1 MVLGELGN
9 KITSALS
16 KLDGSSL
23 LTDQA
28 VSDMIKEICNALVAA
43 DVNVK
48 LVFNLRENIKTRIK
62 LDAIPAG
69 IDKRKYIRKVV
80 FEELC
85 KMLDPGV
92 EPWKP
97 VRGKQNII
105 MFVGLQ
111 GAGKTTTVAKL
122 AYYYKKAGWRP
133 CMICADT
140 FRAGALPQMK
150 QNAALAGVSFY
161 VRPREIRSNLPPTV
175 LPTSKI

>member
-48 LVFNLRENIKTRIK
+48 IVFNLRENIKTRIK

-69 IDKRKYIRKVV
+69 IDKRKYIRKVR
-80 FEELC
+80 
-85 KMLDPGV
+85 K
-92 EPWKP
+92 
-97 VRGKQNII
+97 VR
-105 MFVGLQ
+105 
-111 GAGKTTTVAKL
+111 
-122 AYYYKKAGWRP
+122 Y
-133 CMICADT
+133 
-140 FRAGALPQMK
+140 
-150 QNAALAGVSFY
+150 
-161 VRPREIRSNLPPTV
+161 
-175 LPTSKI
+175 